1 MKSQSDGLPG
11 GLSIVAGLVTT
22 FLVSL
27 REDPV
32 ATPIADWV
40 RSLVAARVAA

>member
-1 MKSQSDGLPG
+1 MRDDARRMRGELPT
-11 GLSIVAGLVTT
+11 L
-22 FLVSL
+22 LVSL
-27 REDPV
+27 REDPL